1 MVYMDLEIE
10 EWGRPSEVLHRL
22 AGLGASRQP
31 AEP

>member
-1 MVYMDLEIE
+1 MVDVDFEIE

-22 AGLGASRQP
+22 SGLRARHQP